1 MPDFLVYDETPEG
14 LEAFIDEFIEKA
26 LDRDSVKEAILVGI
40 QAVKKALA
48 NPGDEFKQYYE
59 PEEQLD
65 ICFNAAFDHLKKLAT
80 EG

>member
-26 LDRDSVKEAILVGI
+26 LDRDSIREAILIGTK
-40 QAVKKALA
+40 AVKDALA
-48 NPGDEFKQYYE
+48 NPGDDFKEHYGT
-59 PEEQLD
+59 EEQFD